1 MIEIQPAPGNMIRT
15 DGRTLKA
22 ETRLRFPMVLVASHV
37 RPCSRTAKASSC
49 SASSAIAEG
58 CTKAAIRA

>member
-1 MIEIQPAPGNMIRT
+1 MRELELTFACSRAPMIEIQPAPGNMIRT

-37 RPCSRTAKASSC
+37 RPCSRGAKASS
-49 SASSAIAEG
+49 
-58 CTKAAIRA
+58 